1 MNPDTGGQSRIE
13 RQKETAQRIARE
25 RVMAAYAAKNPNTV
39 STDTSAKMK
48 DAPIA
53 TRQTTPTDWQKYH
66 SAWQNYYQKYYSNYY
81 SNAAK
86 DYVARE
92 KMKLESEKVVI
103 EASKKA
109 GDSKGAPIENNRGI
123 SDEEV
128 IGRRLKESFK
138 KRAFL
143 QGEKRRRRRHLVPII
158 ASVVLILVVLF
169 LQYNRLIFAPIMAY
183 VSPGESASTEIS
195 AVDPTVAV
203 TVSPDPKLI
212 IPKLNVEVPVAFDI
226 PLSEVDHSMMTGVAH
241 FKIAGASALPGEI
254 GNLVIS
260 GHSAGDIYSNIQYKF
275 IFSGLERLENND
287 LIYINYNSKR
297 YTYSVFEKR
306 VVEPTEI
313 SALTETR
320 TEPTLI
326 LLTCTPLGT
335 SRYRL
340 LVYAKQ
346 ISPVDEGATV
356 ADKAGDAEPNASEA
370 LPANQPTF
378 FENVWNW
385 LTGN

>member
-1 MNPDTGGQSRIE
+1 
-13 RQKETAQRIARE
+13 
-25 RVMAAYAAKNPNTV
+25 MAAYAAKNPETV
-39 STDTSAKMK
+39 STETSAKMK

-53 TRQTTPTDWQKYH
+53 TRQAVPTDWQKYH

-92 KMKLESEKVVI
+92 KMKLESEKIVVQA
-103 EASKKA
+103 EKKLGDDHGASIK
-109 GDSKGAPIENNRGI
+109 NNRGV

-128 IGRRLKESFK
+128 IGRKLKESFK
-138 KRAFL
+138 KRAFY
-143 QGEKRRRRRHLVPII
+143 QNERRRRRRHVIPIV
-158 ASVVLILVVLF
+158 ASVALILIVLF

-183 VSPGESASTEIS
+183 VSPGESASTDIS

-212 IPKLNVEVPVAFDI
+212 IPKLNVEVPVAFNI
-226 PLSEVDHSMMTGVAH
+226 PLSEVYHSMMLGVAQ
-241 FKIAGASALPGEI
+241 FKISGASALPGEI

-275 IFSGLERLENND
+275 IFSGLERLENDD

-306 VVEPTEI
+306 VVEPTDI
-313 SALTETR
+313 AALTETR
-320 TEPTLI
+320 QDPTLI
-326 LLTCTPLGT
+326 VLTCTPLGT

-356 ADKAGDAEPNASEA
+356 ADKEGDAEPGANDA

-378 FENVWNW
+378 FESVWNW

>member
-1 MNPDTGGQSRIE
+1 MDSNSGGQSRIA
-13 RQKETAQRIARE
+13 RQKETAQKIARE
-25 RVMAAYAAKNPNTV
+25 RVMAAYAAKNPETV
-39 STDTSAKMK
+39 STETSAKMK

-53 TRQTTPTDWQKYH
+53 TRQAVPTDWQKYH
-66 SAWQNYYQKYYSNYY
+66 SAWQNYYQKYYSDYY

-92 KMKLESEKVVI
+92 KMKLESEKI
-103 EASKKA
+103 ITQAAKSI
-109 GDSKGAPIENNRGI
+109 GDPDSALMENNRDV

-128 IGRRLKESFK
+128 IGRRLKDRFR
-138 KRAFL
+138 KRAFS
-143 QGEKRRRRRHLVPII
+143 QSERTRRKKHLIPIV
-158 ASVVLILVVLF
+158 ASVSLVLIVLF

-183 VSPGESASTEIS
+183 VSPGEAASTEIS
-195 AVDPTVAV
+195 TVDPTVAV
-203 TVSPDPKLI
+203 AVSPDPKLI
-212 IPKLNVEVPVAFDI
+212 IPKLNVEVPVAFNI
-226 PLSEVDHSMMTGVAH
+226 PLSEVDPAMMVGVAH

-275 IFSGLERLENND
+275 IFSGLERLESGD
-287 LIYINYNSKR
+287 LIYINYESKR
-297 YTYSVFEKR
+297 YTYSVFDKR
-306 VVEPTEI
+306 VVEPTDI
-313 SALTETR
+313 AALTETR
-320 TEPTLI
+320 AEPTLI

-346 ISPVDEGATV
+346 ISPVDEGAKV
-356 ADKAGDAEPNASEA
+356 ADKEGDAEPDANES

-385 LTGN
+385 LTGK